1 MKRRSVRIFTLI
13 VALAMMGTMLAIPA
27 SAAAP
32 KTNFNFNI
40 GLDGNGNIS
49 LGTLGGITIENIER
63 TSEAGS
69 QWQNIR
75 ITLGANTTGSL
86 DTLLETIRTTIG
98 VDYTYGIEHDGNK
111 TVLNLRYLNS
121 GTTNLKDLWNIISGN
136 TGNSGNSGDSGS
148 SSGNTGGNSG
158 NNQGTK
164 GDPLSKMTNENG
176 RYYYYRN
183 GSKVKDEM
191 LEIDGYTFY
200 FDQRG
205 EMVTGWH
212 GDYFFNTLR
221 DIDQPYGSMMTGWV
235 EISAYSGTYKYF
247 FSRENTEHYRKGQL
261 YRNGRFCIDG
271 VYYNIDSAGVVRQY

>member
-1 MKRRSVRIFTLI
+1 MKKRSIRIFTLVI
-13 VALAMMGTMLAIPA
+13 ALVMTVAMFAIPA
-27 SAAAP
+27 SAAGSR
-32 KTNFNFNI
+32 TNLTFNV
-40 GLDGNGNIS
+40 GLDGKGNIS
-49 LGTLGGITIENIER
+49 LGTLGGFTIENVEQS
-63 TSEAGS
+63 SEAGT
-69 QWQNIR
+69 QWQNIK
-75 ITLGANTTGSL
+75 ITLGANTSGTL
-86 DTLLETIRTTIG
+86 DTLLETIRTTLG
-98 VDYTYGIEHDGNK
+98 VDYTYGVEHDGSK
-111 TVLNLRYLNS
+111 TILNLRYLN
-121 GTTNLKDLWNIISGN
+121 TDTKNLKEWWDSIIGN
-136 TGNSGNSGDSGS
+136 TGNSGNSGNT
-148 SSGNTGGNSG
+148 GNTGGNSG

-164 GDPLSKMTNENG
+164 GDPLSKLTNENG

-191 LEIDGYTFY
+191 VEIDGYTFY

-221 DIDQPYGSMMTGWV
+221 NIDQPYGSMMTGWV